1 MAQLTLMTFA
11 QYEHSI
17 HWFFDK
23 VECDA
28 TNPQPR
34 IRWLGEDPVGLQN
47 GWPPDI
53 ASLQIGELIYTAR
66 SQQSFEAHISCS
78 TCTHKSFTKP
88 N

>member
-1 MAQLTLMTFA
+1 MAQLPQMTFA
-11 QYEHSI
+11 QYEHSV

-28 TNPQPR
+28 ANPLPR

-53 ASLQIGELIYTAR
+53 ASLQIGELIPTLPAL
-66 SQQSFEAHISCS
+66 SKVLKHI
-78 TCTHKSFTKP
+78 
-88 N
+88 